1 MLRVAAV
8 PTHGLRTAKLL
19 HAFSG
24 ARHELERLL
33 LSLGAM
39 ETSTSRL
46 IHKYDRPGP
55 RYTSYPTVPAWTEA
69 FGPEDLARKLDEA
82 GAAGDDLPLS
92 LYAHLPFCKEM
103 CTYCGCNV
111 VISQNR
117 QKHAEYVEVIR
128 QEIDLVADRLGRR
141 NQLLQIHYGGGTPTM
156 LDEPLLIRLWDK
168 ITERFSVLRD
178 AEIAIEIDPVVTS
191 REQLA
196 LLRGMGFNRISMGVQ
211 DFTPE
216 VQRAVNRVQSVEQTR
231 ALVEYTRKL
240 GYRGINFDLIYGL
253 PHQKL
258 ETFANTIEHVIDCAP
273 DRVAIFSY
281 AHVPHLRPHQKK
293 IDESWLPK
301 GEDKYALFAHA
312 RERLLASGYVPIGMD
327 HFARTDDEL
336 AVAQRERRLSRNF
349 QGYTVRPAPDIV
361 AVGATAI
368 ADVRGAY
375 AQNVRPLGQ
384 YYDAVRNGR
393 FATEKGA
400 WLSAD
405 DLLRR
410 DAINAIMCNFHLD
423 LRALS
428 AKHGVDAEVALAPSI
443 ARLDEMERDGL
454 VHRSPGV
461 IDVTDEGRTFVRN
474 VAMEFDAYL
483 GRPPAPGKK
492 LPIFSRTI

>member
-1 MLRVAAV
+1 M
-8 PTHGLRTAKLL
+8 
-19 HAFSG
+19 
-24 ARHELERLL
+24 
-33 LSLGAM
+33 SLIA
-39 ETSTSRL
+39 
-46 IHKYDRPGP
+46 KYDRPGP
-55 RYTSYPTVPAWTEA
+55 RYTSYPTVPAWTED
-69 FGPEDLARKLDEA
+69 FGGEDLARKLDQA

-92 LYAHLPFCKEM
+92 LYVHLPFCKEM

-111 VISQNR
+111 VISMNGK
-117 QKHAEYVEVIR
+117 KHAEYVDVVR
-128 QEIDLVADRLGRR
+128 QEIDLVADRLGGRSG
-141 NQLLQIHYGGGTPTM
+141 LLQVHYGGGTPTA

-168 ITERFSVLRD
+168 ITERFQVQRD
-178 AEIAIEIDPVVTS
+178 AEVAIEVDPVVTS

-216 VQRAVNRVQSVEQTR
+216 VQRAVNRLQTVEETE
-231 ALVEYTRKL
+231 ALVQYARKL

-253 PHQKL
+253 PHQSL
-258 ETFANTIEHVIDCAP
+258 ETFAKTIEEVIRISP

-293 IDESWLPK
+293 IDEAWLPK

-312 RERLLASGYVPIGMD
+312 RDRLLASGYVPIGMD
-327 HFARTDDEL
+327 HFARLDDEL

-349 QGYTVRPAPDIV
+349 QGYTVRPANDIV

-368 ADVRGAY
+368 ADVQGAY

-384 YYDAVRNGR
+384 YYDAIRNGR

-400 WLSAD
+400 WLSGD

-423 LRALS
+423 LAALG
-428 AKHGVDAEVALAPSI
+428 ARHGVDAAALLAPSM
-443 ARLDEMERDGL
+443 ARLDEMEKDCL
-454 VHRSPGV
+454 VHRTATTLE
-461 IDVTDEGRTFVRN
+461 VTEEGRTFVRN

-483 GRPPAPGKK
+483 GKPAAPGKK